1 MEENLGHRLRIA
13 REAAGL
19 EVDDAVYRAKLPRAV
34 VEALEADDYGFFT
47 SPLYARSFLKQYGD
61 YVGLD
66 VTPWMEALVPTAMI
80 DGDAADALIEIEEPS
95 PPVPR
100 EREKKGGGA
109 GSMAALW
116 LILITIGLIWG
127 GMELF
132 KDFESKHAKAPAP
145 VPEIAAKPAPTTP
158 EPENV
163 DEEKKRIA
171 TDGPEP
177 PKRAIIV
184 RDE

>member
-1 MEENLGHRLRIA
+1 MEETLGNRLRAA
-13 REAAGL
+13 REATGL

-66 VTPWMEALVPTAMI
+66 VTPWIGDLVPTAMI
-80 DGDAADALIEIEEPS
+80 DGDAADALIEIEEPK
-95 PPVPR
+95 PPVFR
-100 EREKKGGGA
+100 ERVRKGGGG
-109 GSMAALW
+109 GSMAPLW

-127 GMELF
+127 GVGLF
-132 KDFESKHAKAPAP
+132 KNFESKHAEAPAP
-145 VPEIAAKPAPTTP
+145 VLDIAAKPDPITP

-163 DEEKKRIA
+163 VEEKKSIA
-171 TDGPEP
+171 TDAPEP

>member
-1 MEENLGHRLRIA
+1 MEQNLGKRLRAA

-34 VEALEADDYGFFT
+34 VEALETDDFGFFA

-66 VTPWMEALVPTAMI
+66 VSLWLDDLVPTAMI
-80 DGDAADALIEIEEPS
+80 DGDAADSIIEIEES
-95 PPVPR
+95 TQPVLR
-100 EREKKGGGA
+100 ERQRKGGGG

-116 LILITIGLIWG
+116 LIVITGGLVFG
-127 GMELF
+127 GIELF
-132 KDFESKHAKAPAP
+132 KDFESKHSKAPAP
-145 VPEIAAKPAPTTP
+145 IQETAAKP
-158 EPENV
+158 EIEKV
-163 DEEKKRIA
+163 EEEKKTVS
-171 TDGPEP
+171 TDGPEA